1 MKNANM
7 KKEFPTNRNCKK
19 VVDITNNIEYGSM
32 TEAAAKAN
40 VTLNAMS
47 IAIRNKRPCKG
58 IMYVL
63 AKELHENIDTVREES
78 AKANVRAAKER
89 ERADRYEAQLKA
101 NEVEMAEF
109 RQWKAEQEAKRKA
122 EEKAAKEEAARLE
135 KERKAEEKRQALI
148 VAAQNKIAS
157 YNNKIEKHNELGKSL
172 EQKLMQA
179 EMELEALMDN
189 GKEVA

>member
-1 MKNANM
+1 MKNATETKING
-7 KKEFPTNRNCKK
+7 NCKG
-19 VVDITNNIEYGSM
+19 VRDITNNVYYPSM
-32 TEAAAKAN
+32 TVAAAAKGVKQSSISYAVKN
-40 VTLNAMS
+40 GTL
-47 IAIRNKRPCKG
+47 CKG
-58 IMYVL
+58 CHLVL
-63 AKELHENIDTVREES
+63 ENELYKSGEKICEET

-135 KERKAEEKRQALI
+135 KERKAEEKRQAMI
-148 VAAQNKIAS
+148 VAAQNKIAR